1 MSAYEDFLKERI
13 KIGAGMVAGVYA
25 WNGYAY
31 KCFGEGYPGEW
42 IAYEIAQQNEI
53 CKSPLPVPRYHPCEF
68 PLAIK
73 MDLITGPSMF
83 QRFGIAGKDAMLDDF
98 MLWFQKIHGVENL
111 QLQSLHQF
119 LLRQISVSPVD
130 EEHKAHARACVEE
143 VERTVQEKTVLCH
156 MDYHP
161 LNIMYEQDNIRI
173 IDWVNAKN
181 GKPIWDYART
191 YVIIYEHAAGLKR
204 NYMKRVL
211 SLEGYNEDIFMKAV
225 YANAVYRLTEH
236 DSKRVRQL
244 ILM

>member
-1 MSAYEDFLKERI
+1 M
-13 KIGAGMVAGVYA
+13 
-25 WNGYAY
+25 
-31 KCFGEGYPGEW
+31 
-42 IAYEIAQQNEI
+42 
-53 CKSPLPVPRYHPCEF
+53 
-68 PLAIK
+68 
-73 MDLITGPSMF
+73 
-83 QRFGIAGKDAMLDDF
+83 
-98 MLWFQKIHGVENL
+98 ENL
-111 QLQSLHQF
+111 QLLSLHQF

-130 EEHKAHARACVEE
+130 EDHKAYARACVDE

-161 LNIMYEQDNIRI
+161 LNIMYEQDHIRI

-211 SLEGYNEDIFMKAV
+211 SLEGYPEDVFMKAV